1 MCDENGEIIHLYIGT
16 TIEVRENILT
26 SKITVKYNKK
36 IYSIVL
42 IEKKNR
48 KDSIQAVINDQKD
61 LVNYFNNKN

>member
-61 LVNYFNNKN
+61 LVSYFNNKN